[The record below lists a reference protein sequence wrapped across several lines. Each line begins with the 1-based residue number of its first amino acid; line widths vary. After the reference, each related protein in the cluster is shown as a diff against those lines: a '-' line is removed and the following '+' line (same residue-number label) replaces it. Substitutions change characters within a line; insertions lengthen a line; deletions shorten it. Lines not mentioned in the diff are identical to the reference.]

1 MQGRYDKGQTMVYN
15 VQEKR
20 RTNARK
26 ERKSEDLLRIATN
39 KRRYQAGLGKMTRR
53 GKKKKERVE
62 GSIQEIFFWIP

>member
-1 MQGRYDKGQTMVYN
+1 MVYN

-53 GKKKKERVE
+53 GKKKRREWKDQFKKYFSGSPE
-62 GSIQEIFFWIP
+62 GLE